1 MKSLVIAEK
10 PSVARDLCKAVGG
23 KFAKHDEYFES
34 DDHVITSAVGHIV
47 ELCMPEDYDKRD
59 AFWRLANLPIIPD
72 KFKLKPIEKTE
83 SKFKSIKKLMK
94 RKDIDTVINACDAGR
109 EGELIFSYVYKLTKS
124 KLPVKRLWM
133 MSMTPAS
140 IRKAFSELREGDDM
154 QNLADAAQ
162 SRSEADWLIGINCTR
177 GVTKRLYGSRAGN
190 VAGVGRVQ
198 TPTLA
203 IVVERERLTEAFK
216 PRDYWR
222 IVSDFGITNG
232 GYQGVYQKPN
242 FKKGDD
248 EHNRIDRIWDEEEAK
263 KIAAVLENNPLAI
276 VTEEKKKS
284 RQASQR
290 LYDLTTL
297 QREANNRFGFPA
309 RRTLQLAQSLYEKH
323 KMITY
328 PRTDSRALPE
338 DYPETVR
345 ATLQNLESSL
355 GEIATRPVSN
365 NWVNPSDKRVFNNK
379 QISDHFAI
387 IPTAD
392 SQKKL
397 NDDEAKIFDMI
408 SRRFVS
414 IFYPSAEFAITTRI
428 SEVEGHNFKTEG
440 KILVSP
446 GWLEVYGKSVTVA
459 GVDDTLPA
467 LSDQDGEPAK
477 AQVES
482 FEKLAEETKPP
493 PRYTEATLLS
503 AMEGAGKLVE
513 DDELADAMKEGGLGT
528 PATRAQ
534 IIERLIAERYI
545 ERDHRA
551 LCPTPKA
558 ETLLDFLT
566 CINAEALTKPEL
578 TGEWEYKLHKIEE
591 GELDRKVFVK
601 EIVDMTQKIVEGI
614 KSFQE
619 LDDDLLPSDLKSP
632 IDGQP
637 LFESMRAFKTK
648 GDVKPEEGEK
658 DTRFAIYKII
668 GNRKMDIAELSELL
682 EKGKVGPID
691 NFRSKSGKPYSAN
704 LFLDPET
711 RRVKF
716 DFGNGDGDSG
726 SVDFSTMTPVAK
738 CPRTGGD
745 VFETPAAYVVR
756 VMEGDKE
763 TTPIRV
769 SRKILDREIPLD
781 QMIKLL
787 TDGKTDLLD
796 KFWSKR
802 TKRPFD
808 AYLTLQKSGQTK
820 FEFPPRA
827 AKKGAKKATKKAAK
841 KAAKKVAKKAE

>member
-34 DDHVITSAVGHIV
+34 DEYVITSAVGHIV

-59 AFWRLANLPIIPD
+59 AFWRLANLPIIPEE
-72 KFKLKPIEKTE
+72 FKLKPIEKTE
-83 SKFKSIKKLMK
+83 SKYKSIKKLMK
-94 RKDIDTVINACDAGR
+94 RKDIGTVVNACDAGR

-133 MSMTPAS
+133 MSMTPAA
-140 IRKAFSELREGDDM
+140 IRKAFQELRDGEEM
-154 QNLADAAQ
+154 KHLADAAQ

-203 IVVERERLTEAFK
+203 IVVERERLIEAFK

-222 IVSDFGITNG
+222 IVADFGITNG
-232 GYQGVYQKPN
+232 SYQGAYQKPN
-242 FKKGDD
+242 FKKGED
-248 EHNRIDRIWDEEEAK
+248 EHNRIDRIWNEEEAK
-263 KIAAVLENNPLAI
+263 KVVADLEGSPSAL
-276 VTEEKKKS
+276 VSEEKKKS

-297 QREANNRFGFPA
+297 QREANNRFGFSA

-345 ATLQNLESSL
+345 TTLQNLEASL
-355 GEIATRPVSN
+355 GEVATRPLTQ
-365 NWVNPSDKRVFNNK
+365 NWVKADDKRVFNNK

-387 IPTAD
+387 IPTTD
-392 SQKKL
+392 SHKKL
-397 NDDEAKIFDMI
+397 NDDEEKIFDMI
-408 SRRFVS
+408 SRRFVA

-428 SEVEGHNFKTEG
+428 SEVKGHNFKTEG
-440 KILVSP
+440 KVLVSP

-467 LSDQDGEPAK
+467 LSDQDGEPAT
-477 AQVES
+477 ARLES
-482 FEKLAEETKPP
+482 FETIAEETKPP
-493 PRYTEATLLS
+493 ARYTEATLLS

-578 TGEWEYKLHKIEE
+578 TGEWEYKLHKIED
-591 GELDRKVFVK
+591 GELDREVFVK
-601 EIVDMTQKIVEGI
+601 EIVEMTQKIVESI

-619 LDDDLLPSDLKSP
+619 NDDDLIPSDLKSP

-668 GNRKMDIAELSELL
+668 GNRKMEIAELRELL

-704 LFLDPET
+704 LTLDPET
-711 RRVKF
+711 HRVKF
-716 DFGNGDGDSG
+716 DFGNGEGENG

-745 VFETPAAYVVR
+745 VYETPAAYIVR

-787 TDGKTDLLD
+787 SDGKTDLLD

-808 AYLTLQKSGQTK
+808 AYLTLQPSGQTK

-827 AKKGAKKATKKAAK
+827 AKKTTKKAAK
-841 KAAKKVAKKAE
+841 KAAKKVAKSD

>member
-59 AFWRLANLPIIPD
+59 AFWRLANLPIIPE
-72 KFKLKPIEKTE
+72 KFELKPIEKTE
-83 SKFKSIKKLMK
+83 GKYRAIKKLIR

-109 EGELIFSYVYKLTKS
+109 EGELIFSYIYRLTKS

-133 MSMTPAS
+133 LSMTPAS
-140 IRKAFSELREGDDM
+140 IRKAFSELRDGEKM
-154 QNLADAAQ
+154 KNLADAAQ

-203 IVVERERLTEAFK
+203 IVVERERLIAAFK
-216 PRDYWR
+216 PRNYWR
-222 IVSDFGITNG
+222 VIADFGIHEG
-232 GYQGVYQKPN
+232 IYQGVYQRPN

-248 EHNRIDRIWDEEEAK
+248 EHNRVDRIWSEEEAK
-263 KIAAVLENNPLAI
+263 KVAADLEGNPAAT
-276 VTEEKKKS
+276 VTEEKKNS
-284 RQASQR
+284 RQTSQR

-297 QREANNRFGFPA
+297 QREANNRFGFSA
-309 RRTLQLAQSLYEKH
+309 RRTLQIAQSLYEKH

-345 ATLQNLESSL
+345 STLQNLKGTL
-355 GEIATRPVSN
+355 GEVATRPVTK
-365 NWVNPSDKRVFNNK
+365 NWVNPADKRVFNNK

-392 SQKKL
+392 SVKKL

-408 SRRFVS
+408 ARRFVA
-414 IFYPSAEFAITTRI
+414 IFYPSAEFAITTRQ
-428 SEVEGHNFKTEG
+428 SEVKGHTFKTEG
-440 KILVSP
+440 KVLVSP
-446 GWLEVYGKSVTVA
+446 GWLEVYGKSITIA

-467 LSDQDGEPAK
+467 LSEKDGAPALAK
-477 AQVES
+477 LDA
-482 FEKLAEETKPP
+482 FDMLAEETKPP
-493 PRYTEATLLS
+493 ARYTEATLLS

-513 DDELADAMKEGGLGT
+513 EDELADAMKEGGLGT

-534 IIERLIAERYI
+534 IIERLIAERYM
-545 ERDHRA
+545 ERDRRA
-551 LCPTPKA
+551 LVPTPKA
-558 ETLLDFLT
+558 ETLLDFLS
-566 CINAEALTKPEL
+566 CVHAEALTKPTL
-578 TGEWEYKLHKIEE
+578 TGEWEYKLHKIED
-591 GELDRKVFVK
+591 GELDREVFLT
-601 EIVDMTQKIVEGI
+601 EIVDMTKKIVESI
-614 KSFQE
+614 KTFQE
-619 LDDDLLPSDLKSP
+619 NEDEFIPSDLKSP
-632 IDGQP
+632 IDGRP
-637 LFESMRAFKTK
+637 LFETMRAFKTK
-648 GDVKPEEGEK
+648 GDQKPEEGEK

-668 GNRKMDIAELSELL
+668 GNRKMATEELQELL
-682 EKGKVGPID
+682 EKGRVGPID
-691 NFRSKSGKPYSAN
+691 NFRSKAGKPYSAN
-704 LFLDPET
+704 LLLDPET
-711 RRVKF
+711 HRVKF
-716 DFGNGDGDSG
+716 DFGNGEGEGEGG
-726 SVDFSTMTPVAK
+726 SVNFSTMTPVAK

-745 VFETPAAYVVR
+745 VYETPAAYVVR
-756 VMEGDKE
+756 VLDGDRE
-763 TTPIRV
+763 STPIRV

-808 AYLTLQKSGQTK
+808 AYLTLQADGKTK
-820 FEFPPRA
+820 FDFPPRA
-827 AKKGAKKATKKAAK
+827 EKKGAKTVAK
-841 KAAKKVAKKAE
+841 KAAKRISKSKPK

>member
-23 KFAKHDEYFES
+23 KFAKEDEYFES
-34 DDHVITSAVGHIV
+34 DDYVITSAVGHIV

-59 AFWRLANLPIIPD
+59 AFWRLANLPIIPET
-72 KFKLKPIEKTE
+72 FKLKPIEKTE
-83 SKFKSIKKLMK
+83 TKFKAIKKLMK
-94 RKDIDTVINACDAGR
+94 RDDIGTVINACDAGR
-109 EGELIFSYVYKLTKS
+109 EGELIFSYVYKLVKS

-133 MSMTPAS
+133 LSMTPAA
-140 IRKAFSELREGDDM
+140 IRKAFSELREGEEM
-154 QNLADAAQ
+154 KQLADAAQ

-203 IVVERERLTEAFK
+203 IVVERERLIEAFK

-222 IVSDFGITNG
+222 IVSDFSIANG

-242 FKKGDD
+242 FKKADD
-248 EHNRIDRIWDEEEAK
+248 EHDRIDRIWSEEEAK
-263 KIAAVLENNPLAI
+263 AVAAALSGNPDAD
-276 VTEEKKKS
+276 VSEEKKTS
-284 RQASQR
+284 RQTSQR

-297 QREANNRFGFPA
+297 QREANNRFGFSA
-309 RRTLQLAQSLYEKH
+309 RRTLQIAQSLYEKH

-328 PRTDSRALPE
+328 PRTNSRALPE

-345 ATLQNLESSL
+345 TTLKGLEETL
-355 GEIATRPVSN
+355 GEVAVRPLTK

-397 NDDEAKIFDMI
+397 NEDEAKIFDMI
-408 SRRFVS
+408 SRRFVA

-428 SEVEGHNFKTEG
+428 SEVNGHNFKTEG

-459 GVDDTLPA
+459 GVNDTLPA
-467 LSDQDGEPAK
+467 LSAPDGDPPKAK
-477 AQVES
+477 LDS
-482 FEKLAEETKPP
+482 FETLAEETKPP
-493 PRYTEATLLS
+493 ARYTEATLLS

-545 ERDHRA
+545 SRDHRA
-551 LCPTPKA
+551 LVPTPKA
-558 ETLLDFLT
+558 ETLLDFLSY
-566 CINAEALTKPEL
+566 IKAEALTKPEL
-578 TGEWEYKLHKIEE
+578 TGEWEYKLHKIEN
-591 GELDRKVFVK
+591 GELDRDVFVK
-601 EIVDMTQKIVEGI
+601 EIVEMTQKIVESI
-614 KSFQE
+614 KNFQE
-619 LDDDLLPSDLKSP
+619 NDDELKPSDLKSP

-668 GNRKMDIAELSELL
+668 GNRKMEVEELRELL
-682 EKGKVGPID
+682 DKGRVGPLD
-691 NFRSKSGKPYSAN
+691 NFTSKTGKSYSAN

-716 DFGNGDGDSG
+716 DFGNGEGEGG

-756 VMEGDKE
+756 VVKDGQES
-763 TTPIRV
+763 TPIRV
-769 SRKILDREIPLD
+769 SRKILDREIPVE

-808 AYLTLQKSGQTK
+808 AYLVLQPSGQTK

-827 AKKGAKKATKKAAK
+827 EKGAAKKATKKAAK
-841 KAAKKVAKKAE
+841 KAAKKVAKAK

>member
-34 DDHVITSAVGHIV
+34 DDYVITSAVGHIV

-59 AFWRLANLPIIPD
+59 AFWRLANLPIIP
-72 KFKLKPIEKTE
+72 KTFKLKPIEKTE
-83 SKFKSIKKLMK
+83 SKFKAIRKLMK
-94 RKDIDTVINACDAGR
+94 RNDIGTVINACDAGR
-109 EGELIFSYVYKLTKS
+109 EGELIFSYVYKMAKS

-133 MSMTPAS
+133 LSMTTTA
-140 IRKAFSELREGDDM
+140 IRKSFEQLREGEEM
-154 QNLADAAQ
+154 QQLADAAQ

-203 IVVERERLTEAFK
+203 IVVEREKLILAFK
-216 PRDYWR
+216 PRPYWR

-232 GYQGVYQKPN
+232 SYQGVYQKPN

-248 EHNRIDRIWDEEEAK
+248 EHDRIDRIWTEEEAK
-263 KIAAVLENNPLAI
+263 QIAATLEGSPSAN
-276 VTEEKKKS
+276 VSEEKKKS

-297 QREANNRFGFPA
+297 QREANNRFGFSA

-345 ATLQNLESSL
+345 TTLSSL
-355 GEIATRPVSN
+355 EDLFGEVATRPVSK
-365 NWVNPSDKRVFNNK
+365 NWVNPADKRIFNNK
-379 QISDHFAI
+379 KISDHFAI

-392 SQKKL
+392 SRKKL

-408 SRRFVS
+408 CRRFIS
-414 IFYPSAEFAITTRI
+414 IFYPSAEFDVTTRI
-428 SEVEGHNFKTEG
+428 SEVQGHNFKTEG
-440 KILVSP
+440 KVLVSP

-467 LSDQDGEPAK
+467 LSDADGSPAT

-482 FEKLAEETKPP
+482 YETLSEETKPP

-513 DDELADAMKEGGLGT
+513 DDELADAMKESGLGT

-534 IIERLIAERYI
+534 IIERLIAERYL

-558 ETLLDFLT
+558 ETLLEFLT

-578 TGEWEYKLHKIEE
+578 TGEWEYKLHKIEN
-591 GELDRKVFVK
+591 GELDRKIFLK
-601 EIVDMTQKIVEGI
+601 EIVDMTKTVVESI

-619 LDDDLLPSDLKSP
+619 NDEDLLPSDLKSP

-637 LFESMRAFKTK
+637 LFESMRAYKTK
-648 GDVKPEEGEK
+648 GDKKPEEGEK

-668 GNRKMDIAELSELL
+668 GNRKMKMEELRELT
-682 EKGKVGPID
+682 EKGRVGPID
-691 NFRSKSGKPYSAN
+691 GFRSKSGKHYSAN
-704 LFLDPET
+704 LYLDPDT
-711 RRVKF
+711 HRVKF
-716 DFGNGDGDSG
+716 DFGNGEGGENGSG
-726 SVDFSTMTPVAK
+726 SIDFSTLEPVAK

-745 VFETPAAYVVR
+745 LFETPAAYIVR
-756 VMEGDKE
+756 VVDGDKE

-769 SRKILDREIPLD
+769 SRKILDREIPRE
-781 QMIKLL
+781 QVIKLL

-808 AYLTLQKSGQTK
+808 AYLVLQASGQTK

-827 AKKGAKKATKKAAK
+827 AKKGAKKAAK
-841 KAAKKVAKKAE
+841 KAAKKVAKSS